1 METILL
7 ENREVI
13 QDVITLKDI
22 NQITKDTKLYYE
34 LGYKIDARLGVDNG
48 NWVRTGYFKEIEK
61 PLDFCRQDEAMLRP
75 DYLKHHNFK
84 IKL

>member
-48 NWVRTGYFKEIEK
+48 NWVRTGYFKEIEN
-61 PLDFCRQDEAMLRP
+61 PLNFCSEDTHMLRP
-75 DYLKHHNFK
+75 EYLKHHNFK